1 MNLLLFRVFLL
12 PIDQHLWAAQG
23 KERDITLFE
32 KAFPSG
38 AERFT
43 FEGSN
48 FVIDPVREEN
58 ILLGGKLGKLA
69 ADGCPFSAK
78 AT

>member
-12 PIDQHLWAAQG
+12 PIDQHLWAEQG

-38 AERFT
+38 AERFP
-43 FEGSN
+43 FEDQTSSLIPYGTRISY
-48 FVIDPVREEN
+48 
-58 ILLGGKLGKLA
+58 
-69 ADGCPFSAK
+69 
-78 AT
+78 